1 MSLDG
6 IEAASNY
13 KAISL
18 VAFVW
23 LKIIKK
29 EKKSEGRWTHLKVQ
43 RLCWTHLKK
52 QILRISH
59 LPVYR
64 NKVWIVKQ
72 DGKISSLQ
80 AAMLQRRALLLTVGE
95 QVEIVIFVV
104 MEGITFIARSL
115 GIRKNIILGFF
126 FLVTKEKE
134 GGNSPRNKD
143 PGSLWKDLSQLWLF
157 LLGYLWTPEGQR
169 LWDERYTI
177 MLFMWSVF

>member
-1 MSLDG
+1 
-6 IEAASNY
+6 
-13 KAISL
+13 
-18 VAFVW
+18 
-23 LKIIKK
+23 
-29 EKKSEGRWTHLKVQ
+29 
-43 RLCWTHLKK
+43 
-52 QILRISH
+52 
-59 LPVYR
+59 
-64 NKVWIVKQ
+64 VKQ

-143 PGSLWKDLSQLWLF
+143 PGSL
-157 LLGYLWTPEGQR
+157 
-169 LWDERYTI
+169 
-177 MLFMWSVF
+177 

>member
-1 MSLDG
+1 M
-6 IEAASNY
+6 
-13 KAISL
+13 
-18 VAFVW
+18 
-23 LKIIKK
+23 
-29 EKKSEGRWTHLKVQ
+29 
-43 RLCWTHLKK
+43 
-52 QILRISH
+52 
-59 LPVYR
+59 
-64 NKVWIVKQ
+64 KQ

-143 PGSLWKDLSQLWLF
+143 PGSL
-157 LLGYLWTPEGQR
+157 
-169 LWDERYTI
+169 
-177 MLFMWSVF
+177 